1 MSTCDQL
8 LTDAVYPV
16 INGLLRSGTIS
27 NWFFIRYSDP
37 DFHLRIRL
45 ELNGNDKM
53 SHALDSMN
61 RRVLPLCRDRI
72 LHRVT
77 IDTYERELE
86 RYGANTIET
95 TERLFDIDSHCVCQL
110 LRLLLNQGKGPDR
123 WRLAFIWIDAL
134 LNAFGLN
141 VEQKR
146 ELMAKLSNA
155 YLCEFGYNEHN
166 IKPLAKRY
174 RHLSDMIDQMLNGNN
189 IDKACS
195 VVIRRYF
202 NKIKRLM
209 MTTDV
214 KQLNIPSI
222 LHMSMNRMFASQNR
236 LNELVLYYCLER
248 HYRKEVK
255 RQKR

>member
-1 MSTCDQL
+1 MKKITILFFVL
-8 LTDAVYPV
+8 LV
-16 INGLLRSGTIS
+16 
-27 NWFFIRYSDP
+27 
-37 DFHLRIRL
+37 
-45 ELNGNDKM
+45 
-53 SHALDSMN
+53 
-61 RRVLPLCRDRI
+61 
-72 LHRVT
+72 
-77 IDTYERELE
+77 
-86 RYGANTIET
+86 
-95 TERLFDIDSHCVCQL
+95 
-110 LRLLLNQGKGPDR
+110 
-123 WRLAFIWIDAL
+123 
-134 LNAFGLN
+134 
-141 VEQKR
+141 VEQVLAGSPFDR
-146 ELMAKLSNA
+146 
-155 YLCEFGYNEHN
+155 YNEHN

-174 RHLSDMIDQMLNGNN
+174 RRLSDMIDQMLNGNN

-214 KQLNIPSI
+214 KLLNIPSI